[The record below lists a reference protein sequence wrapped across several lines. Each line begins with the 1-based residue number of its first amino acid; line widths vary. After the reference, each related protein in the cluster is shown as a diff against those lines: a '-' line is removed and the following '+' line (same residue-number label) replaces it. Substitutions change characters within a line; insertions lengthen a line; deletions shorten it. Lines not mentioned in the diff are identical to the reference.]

1 MKKEESKGKKTA
13 EVYEMEKALY
23 QLGFEESYKIEEKD
37 VMILV
42 LKNHLYDLGFDDV
55 YVSQLI
61 SEFKKGFQAGNER
74 TKELFVRKYLLS

>member
-1 MKKEESKGKKTA
+1 MKKGDGKKKVTDNSGF
-13 EVYEMEKALY
+13 EKALY
-23 QLGFEESYKIEEKD
+23 QLGFEESYQVEEKD

-61 SEFKKGFQAGNER
+61 SEFKKGFQAGNEQ
-74 TKELFVRKYLLS
+74 TQDLFIKKYLLS